1 MKLSEIKQSVTVA
14 LMTSIASESEE
25 KSSALL
31 QEVSKQCD
39 VVGKYLGEQFMKECM
54 AEAQQCLEDPKR
66 FDQSMEKF
74 KDVGPR
80 FSTEIE
86 EE

>member
-39 VVGKYLGEQFMKECM
+39 VVGRYGQFMKECM
-54 AEAQQCLEDPKR
+54 AEAQQCLEDPKKR